1 MAAITQR
8 GSRWQI
14 RVRHALLPKPY
25 FDTFSSEAEARAY
38 AAQLE
43 GLLDRGIV
51 PSEMA
56 SAEKRGADPTLAR
69 LLEAYQNA
77 APIAPSDQATVALL
91 ASTLPTEWPGLR
103 LSGITAAWADAW
115 VAKMKE
121 GGALAPSTIRKRTG
135 SLARAIDW
143 HWRQHKDGAP
153 PVNALRL
160 MPRGFS
166 QYDAATP
173 GARAD
178 VQRNRRLAP
187 EELAAVRQALAGH
200 KRPDRERAY
209 PADPALALLFE
220 LILHTGLRLRE
231 AYSLR
236 ADQVDV
242 ARWVL
247 NVEGTKGER
256 GKAKPRVVP
265 LVRELRAPLAAAC
278 ADRVGRI
285 FPFWDGTPEDKAR
298 CTGRLSAR
306 FATLFDYAGLA
317 DFTEHDIRHHATC
330 LWFEL
335 RQPDGRWVFSEIE
348 ICRIMGWTDTKMAV
362 RYASLR
368 GEDLS
373 ARLNY

>member
-25 FDTFSSEAEARAY
+25 FDTFATEEEARAY
-38 AAQLE
+38 ATQLE
-43 GLLDRGIV
+43 SLLDRGIL

-77 APIAPSDQATVALL
+77 APIAPSDAPVVALL
-91 ASTLPTEWPGLR
+91 ADTLAQDFPGLR
-103 LSGITAAWADAW
+103 LSGITAAWADDW
-115 VAKMKE
+115 VAKMKT
-121 GGALAPSTIRKRTG
+121 GGALAPSTIRKRVG

-143 HWRQHKDGAP
+143 HWRQHKDGQP

-166 QYDAATP
+166 QYDAKAP
-173 GARAD
+173 EVRAD
-178 VQRNRRLAP
+178 VQRNRRLSP
-187 EELAAVRQALAGH
+187 EEEAAVRQVLAGH

-209 PADPALALLFE
+209 PADADLALLFE

-236 ADQVDV
+236 VDQVDLG
-242 ARWVL
+242 RWVL

-265 LVRELRAPLAAAC
+265 LVRELRAPLAVAC

-285 FPFWDGTPEDKAR
+285 FTFWDGTPEDKAL

-306 FATLFDYAGLA
+306 FATLFDYAALV
-317 DFTEHDIRHHATC
+317 DFTEHDLRHEATC
-330 LWFEL
+330 RWVTL
-335 RQPDGRWVFSEIE
+335 RDAAGRWVFSELE
-348 ICRIMGWTDTKMAV
+348 ICKIMGWSDPKMML

-368 GEDLS
+368 AEDLS
-373 ARLNY
+373 ARLG